1 MSNKT
6 MQYQL
11 PEGVELEVVDYDI
24 EREDRQDSAFYT
36 DNDISLIARLT
47 YGGREY
53 GIYCVGEMRIHYK
66 DRVIRYSSDLKDAGI
81 ENDTDL
87 KKIEAE
93 GGEWINNSWFEV
105 EDYTVGE
112 FTQEV
117 YHEVKEAIET
127 VANWITEEVKV

>member
-1 MSNKT
+1 MNTKT
-6 MQYQL
+6 MKYEL
-11 PEGVELEVVDYDI
+11 PQGVELEVVDYDI

-53 GIYCVGEMRIHYK
+53 GIYCVGEMRINYK
-66 DRVIRYSSDLKDAGI
+66 DRVIRYSSDLKEAGI

-87 KKIEAE
+87 SKVEAE

-105 EDYTVGE
+105 EDYTAGE
-112 FTQEV
+112 FIGEI
-117 YHEVKEAIET
+117 YHEVKEAIES
-127 VANWITEEVKV
+127 VANWITEEVK

>member
-1 MSNKT
+1 M
-6 MQYQL
+6 
-11 PEGVELEVVDYDI
+11 
-24 EREDRQDSAFYT
+24 
-36 DNDISLIARLT
+36 
-47 YGGREY
+47 
-53 GIYCVGEMRIHYK
+53 
-66 DRVIRYSSDLKDAGI
+66 IRYSSDLKEAGI

-117 YHEVKEAIET
+117 YHEVK
-127 VANWITEEVKV
+127 